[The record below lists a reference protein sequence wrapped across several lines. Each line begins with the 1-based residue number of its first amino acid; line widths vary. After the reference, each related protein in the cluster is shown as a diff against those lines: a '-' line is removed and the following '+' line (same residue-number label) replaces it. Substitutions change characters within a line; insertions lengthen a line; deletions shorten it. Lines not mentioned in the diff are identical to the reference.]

1 MDAVLPGMTGWL
13 ADLATG
19 PVATGLGIL
28 AVMALGLAALL
39 GNLDKA
45 KALRAVF
52 GLALVFAAPALARQM
67 AHISAPQ
74 FAAPQRN
81 ESPDDQGVM
90 ASGGI
95 CWTCR

>member
-1 MDAVLPGMTGWL
+1 MDAALPAMTAWL

-28 AVMALGLAALL
+28 AMMALGLAALL

-45 KALRAVF
+45 KAVRAVF
-52 GLALVFAAPALARQM
+52 GLALVFAAPVLARQI
-67 AHISAPQ
+67 ALVSPRQA
-74 FAAPQRN
+74 AAPPHT
-81 ESPDDQGVM
+81 ESSRDQGVV
-90 ASGGI
+90 ASGAI